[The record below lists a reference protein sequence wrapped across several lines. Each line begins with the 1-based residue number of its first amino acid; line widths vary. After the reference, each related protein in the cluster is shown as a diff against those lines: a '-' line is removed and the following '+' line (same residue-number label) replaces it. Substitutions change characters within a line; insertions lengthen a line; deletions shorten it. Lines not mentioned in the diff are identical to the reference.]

1 MCVRCTLAAQQASP
15 FVKSHISADGA
26 PPHSSLLPGHTSLLT
41 LEPRHSDDSSDFLQ
55 QWQDTAAL
63 LLQQPGL
70 NVEAVKLS
78 RQLGAL
84 QLFVQQQQ
92 KHKEGA
98 ALGEDTTKNSSS
110 SSSSSSS
117 SRDVGGSA
125 AANIAS
131 KLQALGFKLR
141 AQEAASAAADWQ
153 KLQQLAALLRPDSGS
168 IQQTVPS
175 ALDRSSHSEIAVAC
189 DEFAGCCSHSI
200 AGANSR
206 SSSCCSAETS
216 FCKPGATAADT
227 GKATPRDATTTTASS
242 SSSSG
247 ELQQGTTEA
256 PTAVQV
262 QVAVGGMTCSMCAGA
277 VEDVVKKVRH
287 HHRSAV

>member
-1 MCVRCTLAAQQASP
+1 MCVHCTIPARQASP
-15 FVKSHISADGA
+15 FVKSHVSADGA

-41 LEPRHSDDSSDFLQ
+41 LEPRHSADSSDYLQ

-98 ALGEDTTKNSSS
+98 ALGEDTTNN
-110 SSSSSSS
+110 SSSSS

-131 KLQALGFKLR
+131 KLQELGFKLR

-153 KLQQLAALLRPDSGS
+153 KLQQLAALLRLDSGS
-168 IQQTVPS
+168 IQQTQPYAS
-175 ALDRSSHSEIAVAC
+175 DKSSHSEIAVAC
-189 DEFAGCCSHSI
+189 DEVAGCCSNSI

-206 SSSCCSAETS
+206 SSSCCSAETP
-216 FCKPGATAADT
+216 FCKPAATAADT
-227 GKATPRDATTTTASS
+227 GKATPLDATTTTASS
-242 SSSSG
+242 SSSSSSG
-247 ELQQGTTEA
+247 ELQQVATEA

-277 VEDVVKKVRH
+277 VEHVVKKVRH